1 MTFIVSLDLFVC
13 RKGVQAKRAL
23 VQLNIMK
30 IKIIH
35 VNSDNALLAFPEKLG
50 RPGQLGQPGQ
60 LD

>member
-1 MTFIVSLDLFVC
+1 MVSLDLFVC

-35 VNSDNALLAFPEKLG
+35 VIMITLY
-50 RPGQLGQPGQ
+50 
-60 LD
+60 